1 MLQEGEVDDYAN
13 LNFEGMSSA
22 DLELL
27 YNQSQESSA
36 PITMPLDQFLNLS
49 DSDRSTVMQDAYFNS
64 VNSEI
69 SPTTSDDFSNDLL
82 SNANTNNILSEDNTG
97 NSAVEVVDYI
107 SNTANQDLDGIFTC
121 LLYTSPS
128 PRDGLLSRMP
138 SSA

>member
-69 SPTTSDDFSNDLL
+69 SPTTSDDFSNDL
-82 SNANTNNILSEDNTG
+82 
-97 NSAVEVVDYI
+97 
-107 SNTANQDLDGIFTC
+107 
-121 LLYTSPS
+121 
-128 PRDGLLSRMP
+128 
-138 SSA
+138 